1 MKLSPLALAAAFAVS
16 APAFA
21 DTVNLSGFTF
31 NPATPVTVASP
42 NYSGA
47 AGQFTGLLNGNS
59 FVTYCTDLLQ
69 NFQFNVNYT
78 DYSVVS
84 GVTAWGAT
92 KSNDLDKLLSAAI
105 ASAVPISAPESAAVQ
120 AAVWEV
126 LYETAGNPYDL
137 SAGSFV
143 GTSSDPTT
151 QGLLNSVNWAGIMAG
166 TATHHVDQLYSR
178 ERQDFLVITQV
189 PEPGTYALF
198 AAGLAGIG
206 FIARRRTRHD
216 A

>member
-1 MKLSPLALAAAFAVS
+1 MKLKSLALAAALAS
-16 APAFA
+16 SLPAFA

-31 NPATPVTVASP
+31 NPAMPVTVASP
-42 NYSGA
+42 GYSGS

-69 NFQFNVNYT
+69 TFQFNVNYT

-92 KSNDLDKLLSAAI
+92 KSLDLDKLMSAAI
-105 ASAVPISAPESAAVQ
+105 ASAVPVNAAQSAAVQ

-126 LYETAGNPYDL
+126 LYETSGSYDL
-137 SAGSFV
+137 TSGTFV
-143 GTSSDPTT
+143 ASSSDPATNS
-151 QGLLNSVNWAGIMAG
+151 LLGSVNWAGIMAG
-166 TATHHVDQLYSR
+166 PVTYHVDQLYSR
-178 ERQDFLVITQV
+178 EHQDFLVITQV

-206 FIARRRTRHD
+206 FIARRRTRQG
-216 A
+216 